1 MERRMRIL
9 FTVTN
14 DLNHDQRMIRICSA
28 LQEAGY
34 DCLLIGRKVRGS
46 MPLAGRPFGQ
56 HRLSPWFEKGKLFYI
71 EFNIR
76 LFFFLLFRRFDIVW
90 AVDCDTALP
99 ARLICIMRRKPWVFD
114 AHELFT
120 HVPEVQRRPGVQ
132 RIWEVVQRMAFRR
145 SRLRITVGAE
155 LASWFSDKYGVKVE
169 VIRNAPE
176 MAAALPYEP
185 DPDPFILYQGA
196 LNEGRGLENL
206 LHAMTRIPCR
216 LVLAGEGDLSVYL
229 RKLTHELSLTD
240 KVQFLGRVM
249 PESLPAL
256 TARARIGY
264 NVSENAGL
272 SYYLSL
278 NNKFFDYVHAG
289 LPSLINPFPEY
300 VTLNREM
307 EVGLITE
314 PEVDDIVEKALWLL
328 RDDVLHERL
337 HRNCI
342 NAREIWNWEHEKT
355 RLIRI
360 FESAFHG

>member
-1 MERRMRIL
+1 MERNMKIL

-28 LQEAGY
+28 LQEAGH
-34 DCLLIGRKVRGS
+34 DCTLIGRKLRNS
-46 MPLAGRPFGQ
+46 APPAERPFGRY
-56 HRLSPWFEKGKLFYI
+56 RLSPWFEKGKLFYI

-76 LFFFLLFRRFDIVW
+76 LFFFLLFSRFDVIW

-99 ARLICIMRRKPWVFD
+99 ARLVSMIRRKPWVFD

-132 RIWEVVQRMAFRR
+132 RVWEVVQRMAFRR
-145 SRLRITVGAE
+145 SRLRITVGSE
-155 LASWFSDKYGVKVE
+155 LAAWFSHRYGVEVE

-176 MAAALPYEP
+176 SAAAWPYEP
-185 DPDPFILYQGA
+185 DSDPFILYQGA

-206 LHAMTRIPCR
+206 LQAMPRIPCR
-216 LVLAGEGDLSVYL
+216 LVLAGEGDLSHEL
-229 RKLTHELSLTD
+229 RKLSGELGLND
-240 KVQFLGRVM
+240 KVQFLGRVL
-249 PESLPAL
+249 PEELPAL

-300 VTLNREM
+300 MTLSREI
-307 EVGLITE
+307 EVGIITE
-314 PEVDDIVEKALWLL
+314 PDVDDIVEKALLL
-328 RDDVLHERL
+328 LNDEALHERL

-342 NAREIWNWEHEKT
+342 KAREIWNWEHEKA

-360 FESAFHG
+360 FEDAFHG